1 MSKQNP
7 HVESPATPSG
17 DDAIQPNAPDFIE
30 TPEVTPLS
38 QEREPLPMWI
48 YLIGGFALFLAGS
61 SFTGF
66 QVFGRGMID
75 QGPGGPAPV
84 SASAAAISAPASP
97 MDLGK
102 AVYGGNC
109 ANCHQ
114 ASGEGQPGSYPP
126 LAGSEWVLGSKER
139 LAAILLKGLQGPVTV
154 KGASFGT
161 QAMPAQESVL
171 SPEKIANLMTY
182 LRGSWGNTAGP
193 VTADEVNAAKAKIAS
208 QTGAYNEAD
217 LLKIAPHGPDPS
229 DKK

>member
-7 HVESPATPSG
+7 HVESPHEPSG
-17 DDAIQPNAPDFIE
+17 DDAIQPTAPDFVE
-30 TPEVTPLS
+30 MAEVPALS
-38 QEREPLPMWI
+38 EERDPIPYWL
-48 YLIGGFALFLAGS
+48 YLLCGFALFLAGS

-66 QVFGRGMID
+66 GIFGRDMLD
-75 QGPGGPAPV
+75 QGPGGPIA
-84 SASAAAISAPASP
+84 ASSSQQIQAPASP

-114 ASGEGQPGSYPP
+114 ASGMGQPGSYPP
-126 LAGSEWVLGSKER
+126 LANSDFVIGSKER

-154 KGASFGT
+154 CGASFGT
-161 QAMPAQESVL
+161 QVMPAQEAIL
-171 SPEKIANLMTY
+171 APEKLANLMTY

-193 VTADEVNAAKAKIAS
+193 VTTDEVNAAKAKFAS
-208 QTGAYNEAD
+208 HSAPFTESE
-217 LLKIAPHGPDPS
+217 LLKIAPNGPDPT